1 VAPAGR
7 RRFYGAIRQR
17 KPPAERRRHKTG
29 TREQRRE
36 FIMIPPISGSPQT
49 FTSGNESSAA
59 APAETSSGSDFLSE
73 LHSAV
78 DQVNQLQSDASTKV
92 SSMLSGDG
100 QDIHSTMIAVQ
111 KADLAFELMVEMRN
125 KIVSAYQEISR
136 IPF

>member
-1 VAPAGR
+1 L
-7 RRFYGAIRQR
+7 
-17 KPPAERRRHKTG
+17 
-29 TREQRRE
+29 
-36 FIMIPPISGSPQT
+36 
-49 FTSGNESSAA
+49 NELR
-59 APAETSSGSDFLSE
+59 G
-73 LHSAV
+73 AV

-92 SSMLSGDG
+92 SSMLSGNG

>member
-1 VAPAGR
+1 
-7 RRFYGAIRQR
+7 
-17 KPPAERRRHKTG
+17 
-29 TREQRRE
+29 
-36 FIMIPPISGSPQT
+36 MIPPISGTPAAVT
-49 FTSGNESSAA
+49 GGNESFA

-73 LHSAV
+73 LHNAV

-111 KADLAFELMVEMRN
+111 KADLAFEMMVEMRN